1 MCGCNDFA
9 CVQIYDLVLLLDC
22 GWDERCSKELLS
34 PLKDV
39 SGHLDAVL
47 LTHPDPLHLGALP
60 VLVRPALGMN
70 GYPTHFNALFLGPL
84 VPRVLASG
92 MRSLVA

>member
-1 MCGCNDFA
+1 MQ
-9 CVQIYDLVLLLDC
+9 VYDLVILLDC

-60 VLVRPALGMN
+60 VLVRPLLGRGGYQITSIHCACAL
-70 GYPTHFNALFLGPL
+70 
-84 VPRVLASG
+84 
-92 MRSLVA
+92 